1 MNGLLS
7 PNRHSIS
14 RTPPSRGGR
23 HDPSE
28 QSPAVRAVWRC
39 AACLW
44 SSVRVR
50 GREHGL
56 RGGTG
61 APAETH
67 RRAGR
72 SRQAATRDG
81 RSSGG
86 LGARDGQVAG
96 GRGGGGGGGGRCAAG
111 RGPRRAL
118 AFGRPKK
125 NPAGGARG

>member
-28 QSPAVRAVWRC
+28 QSPAVRNVWWS

-44 SSVRVR
+44 TSVRVR
-50 GREHGL
+50 RRKHGL

-61 APAETH
+61 APAATH

-96 GRGGGGGGGGRCAAG
+96 ARAGAGGGGGRRGGGGGRST
-111 RGPRRAL
+111 
-118 AFGRPKK
+118 
-125 NPAGGARG
+125 